1 MRRNASHLSHTARCI
16 YLTGM
21 GSRNQRLS
29 GCQRRLAGRNSTD
42 CHLEWRADNRGLL
55 TEDELEIAYG
65 YSVKVM
71 EHMVDFWY
79 DKDMESINMWEH
91 GRKTDNYRNKYRIL
105 GENLSLSMQMVN
117 SYEHWV
123 KAGYKEKSIC
133 GDYAEKLQKLPSH
146 MYVPFAKGE
155 YDRGMSFWYAYGPFE
170 HGGSLEQGSGPA
182 GNRDRNHLDHPV
194 SGLRKRRIES

>member
-1 MRRNASHLSHTARCI
+1 MRRNASHLSHTARWI

-21 GSRNQRLS
+21 GSGNQRLS

-71 EHMVDFWY
+71 EHLVDFWY

-91 GRKTDNYRNKYRIL
+91 GRKTDNYRNIVMD
-105 GENLSLSMQMVN
+105 S
-117 SYEHWV
+117 
-123 KAGYKEKSIC
+123 
-133 GDYAEKLQKLPSH
+133 
-146 MYVPFAKGE
+146 
-155 YDRGMSFWYAYGPFE
+155 
-170 HGGSLEQGSGPA
+170 
-182 GNRDRNHLDHPV
+182 
-194 SGLRKRRIES
+194 

>member
-1 MRRNASHLSHTARCI
+1 ME
-16 YLTGM
+16 
-21 GSRNQRLS
+21 
-29 GCQRRLAGRNSTD
+29 GRNSTD
-42 CHLEWRADNRGLL
+42 CPPRWRAGTRGLL

-91 GRKTDNYRNKYRIL
+91 G
-105 GENLSLSMQMVN
+105 
-117 SYEHWV
+117 
-123 KAGYKEKSIC
+123 
-133 GDYAEKLQKLPSH
+133 
-146 MYVPFAKGE
+146 
-155 YDRGMSFWYAYGPFE
+155 
-170 HGGSLEQGSGPA
+170 GSLEPGSGPT

>member
-1 MRRNASHLSHTARCI
+1 MRRNASHLSHTARWI

-21 GSRNQRLS
+21 GSGNQRLS

-71 EHMVDFWY
+71 EHLVDFWY

-105 GENLSLSMQMVN
+105 G
-117 SYEHWV
+117 
-123 KAGYKEKSIC
+123 KI
-133 GDYAEKLQKLPSH
+133 
-146 MYVPFAKGE
+146 
-155 YDRGMSFWYAYGPFE
+155 
-170 HGGSLEQGSGPA
+170 
-182 GNRDRNHLDHPV
+182 
-194 SGLRKRRIES
+194 

>member
-1 MRRNASHLSHTARCI
+1 MRRNASHLSHTARWI

-21 GSRNQRLS
+21 GSGNQRLS

-55 TEDELEIAYG
+55 TEDELEIVYG

-71 EHMVDFWY
+71 ENMVDFWY

-133 GDYAEKLQKLPSH
+133 EDYAEKLQKLPSH

-155 YDRGMSFWYAYGPFE
+155 YDRGMSFWYAYGSFE
-170 HGGSLEQGSGPA
+170 HGGSLE
-182 GNRDRNHLDHPV
+182 V
-194 SGLRKRRIES
+194 

>member
-1 MRRNASHLSHTARCI
+1 MRRNASHLSHTARWI

-21 GSRNQRLS
+21 GSGNQRLS
-29 GCQRRLAGRNSTD
+29 GCQRRLEGRNSTD
-42 CHLEWRADNRGLL
+42 CPPRWRAGNRGLL

-91 GRKTDNYRNKYRIL
+91 G
-105 GENLSLSMQMVN
+105 S
-117 SYEHWV
+117 
-123 KAGYKEKSIC
+123 
-133 GDYAEKLQKLPSH
+133 
-146 MYVPFAKGE
+146 
-155 YDRGMSFWYAYGPFE
+155 
-170 HGGSLEQGSGPA
+170 SLEPGSNPT

-194 SGLRKRRIES
+194 SGSIKRRIES

>member
-1 MRRNASHLSHTARCI
+1 
-16 YLTGM
+16 
-21 GSRNQRLS
+21 
-29 GCQRRLAGRNSTD
+29 
-42 CHLEWRADNRGLL
+42 
-55 TEDELEIAYG
+55 
-65 YSVKVM
+65 
-71 EHMVDFWY
+71 
-79 DKDMESINMWEH
+79 
-91 GRKTDNYRNKYRIL
+91 
-105 GENLSLSMQMVN
+105 MQMVN